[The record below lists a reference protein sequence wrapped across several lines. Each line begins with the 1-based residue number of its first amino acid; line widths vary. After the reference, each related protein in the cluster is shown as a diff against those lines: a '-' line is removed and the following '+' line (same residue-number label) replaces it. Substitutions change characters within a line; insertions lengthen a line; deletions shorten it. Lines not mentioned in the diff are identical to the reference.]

1 MLTVYKASAGSGKTF
16 TLAFE
21 FIKHLLGERVE
32 GTDRFRLHKTG
43 LGERHRSI
51 LAITFTNKATEE
63 MKRRIVRELAVLAG
77 APLVAHRTSDYG
89 TRLLAT
95 FGCTPDELRDAAT
108 VALRGLLF
116 DFNFFNVSTID
127 AFFQTVLRVFAR
139 EAELTGNYEV
149 ELDDRTAIETGIS
162 DMLDSIT
169 AGRGRPRLE
178 AWIERYMQS
187 QFDAGQTFNLFNRT
201 GKLRSELVRFVVS
214 LTGEDYKIHAAEM
227 TDYFADPERIERFE
241 KALIATTETIVE
253 GARSAILTLY
263 ERMDAHGYPPEG
275 FISRHIQPTFAAWAA
290 RNPRTPTET
299 VRTAAENDPKKR
311 YYAAWVKKGIP
322 QDVDLACI
330 AALQAV
336 NNAADRLTYM
346 DMVRRQLF
354 RLGMLADILRHVMAF
369 RQENNLILLSDT
381 NDLLRRI
388 IGGDDTPFIYERIG
402 LWLRHF
408 LIDEFQDT
416 SRLQWQNLEPLVA
429 QSLSEGNDSLIIGDE
444 KQCIYRFRNS
454 DPSLLQTQVQQSFPQ
469 QTAIEGDTPG
479 ANTNWRSSADVIRF
493 NNTLFPLLADDTGM
507 SDLYANVCQTI
518 PDKHANSHGYVRLS
532 LIEGSAEE
540 FTEASLDLMAREIC
554 RQLASGYRQ
563 RDIAVLVR
571 KRHQAADVITYLLDT
586 APGRYPQLAGLNVLS
601 DEALLISSS
610 TAVKVIVSIMRTID
624 RPARTTNDGSY
635 NISEGEFAAIIRTYN
650 SAIAD
655 GASTSQAI
663 DMAVRRHAEGN
674 DGDGS
679 TTDDT
684 TPHSPVNL
692 TALVEGIVRDNL
704 TPEVRDREAVY
715 IAAFQ
720 DLVVDF
726 CSRRSSDIHSFL
738 SWWDTRGCTEFLST
752 TPDIDAV
759 RIMTIHKSK
768 GLEFPCVHIPFANW
782 RWIDLQ
788 GVKWF
793 PAEGFDGIDPDI
805 VPPMVAIEPNKEMT
819 RTPLAD
825 EYNRLRR
832 ESIVDELNATYVAFT
847 RAVDELIVN
856 YDDRRLSDTTCY
868 LGALL
873 AGAAEQMEPYNTHAA
888 GDDTPGVLTF
898 GTPTVRTDDTQTDI
912 QPDEPVP
919 YDIKGYRV
927 NDRSDVWSRIRVAL
941 PEDIGRRRARGILLH
956 DILAHVR
963 TEADI
968 PRAVRRFA
976 AAGQLADLASPHEAE
991 QLLRQAVTDPR
1002 AAQWFDPEARRIL
1015 TERTLA
1021 HPSEGNYRPDRV
1033 VWTAEGTV
1041 DVIDYKFGEEKP
1053 GPYGRQIRNYMRLLR
1068 DIGYSPVRGFIWY
1081 VDSGRITP
1089 VSD

>member
-21 FIKHLLGERVE
+21 FIKHLLGHRLE
-32 GTDRFRLHKTG
+32 GSDRYRLHKSG
-43 LGERHRSI
+43 LGEHHRSI

-77 APLVAHRTSDYG
+77 APLVAHRHSDY
-89 TRLLAT
+89 REKLLDT
-95 FGCTPDELRDAAT
+95 FGCSPDELREAAA

-127 AFFQTVLRVFAR
+127 AFFQSVLRVFAR

-162 DMLDSIT
+162 DMLSSIT

-187 QFDAGQTFNLFNRT
+187 QFDSGHTFNLFNRA
-201 GKLRSELVRFVVS
+201 GKLRGELIKFVAG

-227 TDYFADPERIERFE
+227 TAYFDDPSRIEHFE
-241 KALIATTETIVE
+241 QALHGAAEAIVE
-253 GARSAILTLY
+253 TARESILRLY
-263 ERMDAHGYPPEG
+263 DAMQAHGFPEKG
-275 FISRHIQPTFAAWAA
+275 FISRYIEPTLASWVD
-290 RNPRTPTET
+290 RDPRTPTES
-299 VRTAAENDPKKR
+299 VRTGADADQKKR
-311 YYAAWVKKGIP
+311 YYATWVRKGIP
-322 QDVDLACI
+322 EAVDTACI
-330 AALQAV
+330 EALRTVTDASAKLV
-336 NNAADRLTYM
+336 YM

-402 LWLRHF
+402 LWLRNF

-454 DPSLLQTQVQQSFPQ
+454 DPSLLQYQVQKCFPGR
-469 QTAIEGDTPG
+469 TAIEGNTPG

-507 SDLYANVCQTI
+507 SELYANVRQSI
-518 PDKHANSHGYVRLS
+518 PDSHADYHGYVRISRL
-532 LIEGSAEE
+532 EGTSEE
-540 FTEASLDLMAREIC
+540 FAQASLDLMAGEIC
-554 RQLASGYRQ
+554 RQLSSGYRQ
-563 RDIAVLVR
+563 RDIAILVR
-571 KRHQAADVITYLLDT
+571 KKNQAAEVISYLLDT
-586 APGRYPQLAGLNVLS
+586 APERYPRLEGLNVLS
-601 DEALLISSS
+601 DEALLISASP
-610 TAVKVIVSIMRTID
+610 AVKVIVSVLRTVD
-624 RPARTTNDGSY
+624 RPTGSTERGY
-635 NISEGEFAAIIRTYN
+635 NISEGEFAALIRTYN
-650 SAIAD
+650 SAITRGDTPSAAIAQAVKEHAGAD
-655 GASTSQAI
+655 TESIRHDGNQTAVSLTSLI
-663 DMAVRRHAEGN
+663 ER
-674 DGDGS
+674 
-679 TTDDT
+679 
-684 TPHSPVNL
+684 
-692 TALVEGIVRDNL
+692 IVRDNL
-704 TPEVRDREAVY
+704 TDTVRNRDAVY
-715 IAAFQ
+715 ITAFQ
-720 DLVVDF
+720 DLVIDF
-726 CSRRSSDIHSFL
+726 CSRCPSDIHSFL
-738 SWWDTRGCTEFLST
+738 TWWDSRGCMEYLST
-752 TPDIDAV
+752 APDIDAV
-759 RIMTIHKSK
+759 RIMTVHKSK

-793 PAEGFDGIDPDI
+793 PAVGFDGIDPEI
-805 VPPMVAIEPNKEMT
+805 VPPMVAIEPNKDMASG
-819 RTPLAD
+819 PLAD

-847 RAVDELIVN
+847 RAVNELIVN
-856 YDDRRLSDTTCY
+856 YDERKLSDTTCY

-873 AGAAEQMEPYNTHAA
+873 ASAAEQMESDNSHAVP
-888 GDDTPGVLTF
+888 DTPGVLTF
-898 GTPTVRTDDTQTDI
+898 GTPTVRRTDSDTTAVA
-912 QPDEPVP
+912 PDEPVP
-919 YDIKGYRV
+919 YNITGYRI
-927 NDRSDVWSRIRVAL
+927 NDRSDVWSRIRVTL
-941 PEDIGRRRARGILLH
+941 PDAVGLRRARGILLH

-976 AAGQLADLASPHEAE
+976 ANGQLADLASPAEAE
-991 QLLRQAVTDPR
+991 ELLRQAVNDPR
-1002 AAQWFDPEARRIL
+1002 AAQWFDPAAPRII
-1015 TERTLA
+1015 TERTLS

-1033 VWTAEGTV
+1033 VWTQEGTV

-1053 GPYGRQIRNYMRLLR
+1053 GPYGRQIRRYMKMLR
-1068 DIGYSPVRGFIWY
+1068 EMGHTAVRGFVWY
-1081 VDSGRITP
+1081 VDSGRIDA
-1089 VSD
+1089 VCD